1 MRLER
6 LDIIR
11 GIAIFL
17 MVIFHLNYSLVNIF
31 NSQILELPANIWFY
45 IWRISAL
52 LFIIIAGIS
61 FVLAENKY
69 KIKIIKKYIKVSIFL
84 WIIAFFISLSTLLFF
99 PEQYIRFWI
108 IHFFSLSFLL
118 LLLFRKFKYYN
129 IILWLW
135 IIIYGFY
142 FISIVEV
149 KYLYFL
155 GFVYP
160 WFNSADFYPIL
171 PYFWVMLLW
180 YWIWTY
186 LLNNNLLH
194 ILRWSSI
201 SNIFKKFFIYIWKKS
216 LLIYIIHQPI
226 IIGVLYLFF

>member
-129 IILWLW
+129 II
-135 IIIYGFY
+135 GSFC
-142 FISIVEV
+142 STVE
-149 KYLYFL
+149 
-155 GFVYP
+155 
-160 WFNSADFYPIL
+160 
-171 PYFWVMLLW
+171 
-180 YWIWTY
+180 
-186 LLNNNLLH
+186 
-194 ILRWSSI
+194 
-201 SNIFKKFFIYIWKKS
+201 KS
-216 LLIYIIHQPI
+216 LKNHNIIWQNSKKR
-226 IIGVLYLFF
+226 V